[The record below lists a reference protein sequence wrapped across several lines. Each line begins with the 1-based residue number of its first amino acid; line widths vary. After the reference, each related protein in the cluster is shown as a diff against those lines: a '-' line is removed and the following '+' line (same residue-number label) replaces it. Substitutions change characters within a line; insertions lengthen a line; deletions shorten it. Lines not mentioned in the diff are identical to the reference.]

1 MQRGEAMAMTI
12 LGQTSS
18 RKIMW
23 RWILSLFGS
32 DQSDAVSSTKP
43 TMNRAIYLAI
53 SDLRGGMDSLE
64 VGQCGYIT
72 FEEYEQFVGE
82 KLDEFSLSGRD
93 MIGKMAATARCEILV
108 SEAAQRVYFTKK
120 ETAN

>member
-1 MQRGEAMAMTI
+1 MAMTI
-12 LGQTSS
+12 MGQTSS

-43 TMNRAIYLAI
+43 TMNRASYLAI

-64 VGQCGYIT
+64 AGQRGYIT
-72 FEEYEQFVGE
+72 FKEYQQLSGE
-82 KLDEFSLSGRD
+82 KLDDEFSSSGRD
-93 MIGKMAATARCEILV
+93 MIGKMAATARCEIIV

-120 ETAN
+120 DTAN

>member
-1 MQRGEAMAMTI
+1 MAMTI
-12 LGQTSS
+12 IGQTSS

-23 RWILSLFGS
+23 RWIFSLFGS

-43 TMNRAIYLAI
+43 TMNRASCLAI

-64 VGQCGYIT
+64 AGQRGYIT
-72 FEEYEQFVGE
+72 FEEYEQFAGV
-82 KLDEFSLSGRD
+82 KLDEFSSSGRD
-93 MIGKMAATARCEILV
+93 MIGKMAATARCEIIV